1 MWKPIPFKMQLSALS
16 KNRLVMLAIV
26 TMTMVGSSV
35 VGYYSYQQAYNALLK
50 KLQENALQDVKDG
63 VQAVDQWIGQ
73 RKAEV
78 ATIANSPTART
89 LDLNQIEPYLVQ
101 EAERIEP
108 FNIVVFFDTEGRFY
122 TSQGKNGEA
131 KDRLYLQRA
140 MQGKVNVSDPIT
152 SRSTGLLQIVI
163 AAPITPDS
171 PLDNQPK
178 GAIAAPVPLNR
189 LQKVI
194 EELSYGPG
202 SYAFMIDS
210 QGVPIVPRNL
220 DIFGFNLNEPTSLLK
235 SSDPVLSQ
243 LAQRM
248 MNREQGIDLVNW
260 PDRFHYI
267 AYVPLE
273 EADFSIALV
282 IPRQN
287 IDQALHPLHILGL
300 MIMGLVV
307 LMLFVVWRAQDWEQ
321 YHLRQA
327 KEKSE
332 KTAHEL
338 AEALGELQR
347 TQAQLVQTEKM
358 SSLGQL
364 VAGVAHEFN
373 NPVNFIHGNLVY
385 AREYFQDL
393 TDLVKTY
400 QTYVPN
406 PPQAVT
412 EKLEEIDLEFLE
424 SDLLKLLDSMG
435 SGTERVRQL
444 VKGLRTFSS
453 LDEDGSKSVNLNEHL
468 DITLTIL
475 ANRLHL
481 KSDRQEIQVIRDYEK
496 LPLVECYPGLLNQV
510 FLNLLGNA
518 IDAIDEA
525 CHNGKWVDRDLEPPQ
540 IELKTRVLDSPFIEV
555 MIKDNGTGIPEKI
568 RDRIFDPFFTTKSV
582 GKGTGLGLATS
593 YQIVVNKHKGVLDYD
608 STLNQG
614 SRFYIQLPYMKQT
627 STELS

>member
-1 MWKPIPFKMQLSALS
+1 MSTH
-16 KNRLVMLAIV
+16 RLFISAIV
-26 TMTMVGSSV
+26 TMTIVSSSV
-35 VGYYSYQQAYNALLK
+35 LGYYSYQKAYNSLLR

-89 LDLNQIEPYLVQ
+89 LDLKQIEPYLVQ
-101 EAERIEP
+101 EAQRIEP
-108 FNIVVFFDTEGRFY
+108 FNLVAFFEVTGRFY
-122 TSQGKNGEA
+122 TSQGKTNEA
-131 KDRLYLQRA
+131 HDRLYFQRA
-140 MQGKVNVSDPIT
+140 MQGEVNVSDPLI

-163 AAPITPDS
+163 AAPITPNA
-171 PLDNQPK
+171 PLDPTPK
-178 GAIAAPVPLNR
+178 GAIVAPVPLNR
-189 LQKVI
+189 LEKVI
-194 EELSYGPG
+194 EALSYGPG
-202 SYAFMIDS
+202 SYAFMLDS
-210 QGVPIVPRNL
+210 QGVPIVPRDL
-220 DIFGFNLNEPTSLLK
+220 EIFGFDLNEPTSLIQ
-235 SSDPVLSQ
+235 SNDPVLSQ
-243 LAQRM
+243 LAQHM
-248 MNREQGIDLVNW
+248 INREQGIDLVNW
-260 PDRFHYI
+260 PNRRHYI

-287 IDQALHPLHILGL
+287 IDQVLRPLHILGF
-300 MIMGLVV
+300 MIIGLVL

-321 YHLRQA
+321 HHLRQA

-332 KTAHEL
+332 KTTHEL
-338 AEALGELQR
+338 TEALGELQR

-393 TDLVKTY
+393 TDLVKMY
-400 QTYVPN
+400 QNYMPN
-406 PPQAVT
+406 PPKEVT
-412 EKLEEIDLEFLE
+412 DKLEEMDWEFLE

-453 LDEDGSKSVNLNEHL
+453 LDEDGCKLVNLNEHL

-481 KSDRQEIQVIRDYEK
+481 KSDCREIKVIRDYEE

-510 FLNLLGNA
+510 FLNLLSNA

-525 CHNGKWVDRDLEPPQ
+525 SQNGKWLDNDLDPPQ
-540 IELKTRVLDSPFIEV
+540 IELKTRVLESPCIEV

-608 STLNQG
+608 SILNQG
-614 SRFYIQLPYMKQT
+614 SQFYIQLPYIKQT

>member
-1 MWKPIPFKMQLSALS
+1 M
-16 KNRLVMLAIV
+16 
-26 TMTMVGSSV
+26 MTMVGSSV

-122 TSQGKNGEA
+122 TSQGKNGDA

-194 EELSYGPG
+194 EALSYGPD

-210 QGVPIVPRNL
+210 QGVPIVPRDL

-287 IDQALHPLHILGL
+287 IDQALRPLHILGL
-300 MIMGLVV
+300 MIIGLVM

-321 YHLRQA
+321 NHLRQA

-332 KTAHEL
+332 QTAHEL
-338 AEALGELQR
+338 TEALGELQR

-406 PPQAVT
+406 PPQEVT

-424 SDLLKLLDSMG
+424 SDFLKLLDSMG

-453 LDEDGSKSVNLNEHL
+453 LDEDGCKLVNLNEHL

-481 KSDRQEIQVIRDYEK
+481 KSDCQEIQVIRDYGK

-510 FLNLLGNA
+510 FLNLLSNA

-525 CHNGKWVDRDLEPPQ
+525 SHNGKWLENGLERPQ

-555 MIKDNGTGIPEKI
+555 TIKDNGTGIPEKI

-614 SRFYIQLPYMKQT
+614 SRFYIQLPYMKKLPQ
-627 STELS
+627 S